1 MIAIRRSDD
10 RKVIAR
16 EVIDLESVEVF
27 LLSFNI
33 DPTKTNLSEGDW
45 IIVDLAQ
52 SDDEQTDVR
61 LISPMDFLDD
71 YDEEWSG

>member
-1 MIAIRRSDD
+1 MIAIRRSDN

-16 EVIDLESVEVF
+16 EVIDFDLAEVF

-33 DPTKTNLSEGDW
+33 DPTKTHLSEGDW

-61 LISPMDFLDD
+61 LISPLEFLND